1 MNYNLFGYN
10 INGSSGSTIGIDIVN
25 CPIPWLNGNDAWV
38 ISSGQTLSGY
48 TNITSIVN
56 MNKFGPNAINT
67 YQTQQKGVRLCGY
80 ETGWSAMTDTEKDI
94 IIDWYAYPEGSTEII
109 TYLVITKGMTQDEA
123 ESYLID
129 KWHIYWNSFL
139 GDCPKRWSNAAKV
152 TIDYLPFSGAS
163 QLMDTVNVLVDKYL
177 VAGRLGVGYGDT
189 SDGLMNF
196 VMSSNG
202 YVGNGLEEYCTSQ
215 GFTLKKGDYDAFR
228 NDLQNTIIDP
238 YFWSEIEQYI

>member
-1 MNYNLFGYN
+1 MDYNLFGYD
-10 INGSSGSTIGIDIVN
+10 INGETVGVDLGSWEGSD
-25 CPIPWLNGNDAWV
+25 LNGESPFV
-38 ISSGQTLSGY
+38 LVSGQTFSGY
-48 TNITSIVN
+48 TNITSIEY
-56 MNKFGPNAINT
+56 MSLFGNRAINT

-94 IIDWYAYPEGSTEII
+94 IIDWYAYPEGSTEIV
-109 TYLVITKGMTQDEA
+109 TYLIMTKGMSQDEA

-129 KWHIYWNSFL
+129 KWHTYWNSFL
-139 GDCPKRWSNAAKV
+139 EDCPERWSNAAKV
-152 TIDYLPFSGAS
+152 TVGYLPFSAAS
-163 QLMDTVNVLVDKYL
+163 QLMDTVNVLVDKYI

-196 VMSSNG
+196 VMSSSG